1 MKPLVILCAIKHEDK
16 LNIFIH
22 LSVGD
27 EATVDKQQVLDEV
40 ADTIDLEHSTIELF
54 QVHTVPLNFLLRG
67 LEAYGITLAVDGEE
81 PRLDT

>member
-1 MKPLVILCAIKHEDK
+1 MKPLVILCAIKHENE

-27 EATVDKQQVLDEV
+27 EATVDKQQVLSEIEG
-40 ADTIDLEHSTIELF
+40 IDLEHSTLELF

-67 LEAYGITLAVDGEE
+67 LETYVRDHPDCGG
-81 PRLDT
+81 

>member
-1 MKPLVILCAIKHEDK
+1 MKPLVILCAIKHEAE

-27 EATVDKQQVLDEV
+27 ETAVDKQQVLDEV
-40 ADTIDLEHSTIELF
+40 KGTIDLEHSTIELF

-67 LEAYGITLAVDGEE
+67 LETYGITLAVSEE